1 MSIVKTVLVG
11 LLVVIGVFSAALATL
26 YFNRKPVGNH
36 YIEKALGQG
45 NGCGKIDIRFDPT
58 IVVCRDATIQLG
70 TAGESVWTG
79 TIQKVELQF
88 SPGAGLSDYSFSSV
102 KILRP
107 RILLAEVSGV
117 SSESQTPELPKT
129 PVTIETLK
137 VEDGIF
143 TYQSRNPNNK
153 RKAGEL
159 TFSRIAA
166 ESQNIEY
173 RGYDSSPIKI
183 NITGQL
189 DEGFL
194 SLDMTIKLSKS
205 SSNFEIVSEIENAP
219 LKSAN
224 SYTQPTEGLSL
235 QGTIV
240 KARAHSNYSDSRLTT
255 RSSLVY
261 RDLDVDLESQGD
273 SSTLATWFKQVV
285 FNSLLCDSQEPSQ
298 FGKQNSEV
306 VMPARKGSWAQYVL
320 TGLLKSSLKVAC
332 VEQEV
337 EI

>member
-1 MSIVKTVLVG
+1 MVSILGVIVLG
-11 LLVVIGVFSAALATL
+11 GVALGSL
-26 YFNRKPVGNH
+26 YFFRKSTGN
-36 YIEKALGQG
+36 YFIENSLGPG
-45 NGCGKIDIRFDPT
+45 NYCNKIDISFDPT
-58 IVVCRDATIQLG
+58 ILVCRDANIQLG
-70 TAGESVWTG
+70 TAGEGIWTG
-79 TIQKVELQF
+79 TIQKIELQY
-88 SPGAGLSDYSFSSV
+88 SPGSDITNLSLTSV

-117 SSESQTPELPKT
+117 SSKRKVPDLPNT
-129 PVTIETLK
+129 PVTIKDLR

-143 TYQSRNPNNK
+143 TYQSRNPNNN

-166 ESQNIEY
+166 DSQNIQY
-173 RGYDSSPIKI
+173 RGYDSSPIKV
-183 NITGQL
+183 NVTGQL

-194 SLDMTIKLSKS
+194 SLDMTIRLSKAS
-205 SSNFEIVSEIENAP
+205 SSFEIISEIENAP
-219 LKSAN
+219 LQSAN

-240 KARAHSNYSDSRLTT
+240 KARAHSNYSESQLTT

-273 SSTLATWFKQVV
+273 SSAIGTWFKQVI

-298 FGKQNSEV
+298 FGTQKSEV
-306 VMPARKGSWAQYVL
+306 VMQARKGSWAQYVL

-332 VEQEV
+332 LEQEV
-337 EI
+337 DI